1 MNHFTPRETTSIHF
15 AHSAYRLQE
24 CFEARDTG
32 ISCFQTWSREDTA
45 ARMGEAS
52 VAVMSAFW
60 RNDFIENTGALK
72 FVQVC
77 AAGYDQFDQAAMSQS
92 AIRLAN
98 ASGVNVNAVSD
109 HAMALMLAL
118 MRQLHYA
125 RDHQRK
131 NHWRGMISDLSAR
144 EDELAGRTVLIVGMG
159 AIGSRLARLARAFE
173 MNVIGVRRNTAAIAD
188 IVDEA
193 HAPDALA
200 SLWGRADFVVLT
212 CPLTDETENIVD
224 AAALTAMNDTAHLI
238 NVARGGCVDEPAL
251 IEALKLGQISG
262 AGIDTTVEEPLSESS
277 PLWGFDNV
285 ILTPHTAGETRHYE
299 ENVIDILLENLDR
312 LWRGEAELH
321 NQIV

>member
-1 MNHFTPRETTSIHF
+1 MNHFTPRETTIIHF
-15 AHSAYRLQE
+15 AHSAYRLQD

-60 RNDFIENTGALK
+60 RNDFIENAGALK

-77 AAGYDQFDQAAMSQS
+77 AAGYDQFDQAALSQS

-200 SLWGRADFVVLT
+200 SLWVRADFVVLT

-224 AAALTAMNDTAHLI
+224 AAALTAMDDTAHLI

-299 ENVIDILLENLDR
+299 ENVINILMENLDR

>member
-1 MNHFTPRETTSIHF
+1 
-15 AHSAYRLQE
+15 
-24 CFEARDTG
+24 
-32 ISCFQTWSREDTA
+32 
-45 ARMGEAS
+45 
-52 VAVMSAFW
+52 
-60 RNDFIENTGALK
+60 
-72 FVQVC
+72 
-77 AAGYDQFDQAAMSQS
+77 
-92 AIRLAN
+92 
-98 ASGVNVNAVSD
+98 
-109 HAMALMLAL
+109 
-118 MRQLHYA
+118 
-125 RDHQRK
+125 
-131 NHWRGMISDLSAR
+131 MISDLSAR

-212 CPLTDETENIVD
+212 CPLTDETANIVD
-224 AAALTAMNDTAHLI
+224 AAALTAMDDTAHLI
-238 NVARGGCVDEPAL
+238 NVARGGCVDEPVL
-251 IEALKLGQISG
+251 IEALKSGQIAG

-312 LWRGEAELH
+312 LWRGGGRTPQPNCLISSLAQASIDEVDPDPEQGDEQNALKARLRDTAAKPRSNPHADERGDEYGDRDQEL
-321 NQIV
+321 IETEDLVGGKTKK